1 MKNTIEWRK
10 EQFSVDGKPVSK
22 QEVMLGPN
30 FLLGIAVII
39 SLILG
44 LSLPLPVN
52 FWTVSLRQANQEKI
66 AFPQMKS
73 GQLEP

>member
-10 EQFSVDGKPVSK
+10 EQFNAEGKPISK

-30 FLLGIAVII
+30 FLVGIAVII
-39 SLILG
+39 SWILG

-52 FWTVSLRQANQEKI
+52 FWTVIMRQANQEQR

-73 GQLEP
+73 GQLER